1 MTIPAPNFYYNLIGV
16 AVLPIYHGGGRWGG
30 VASFLA
36 RKRKKESREKPK
48 KFNSKVFIM
57 SIEHNIRAPRFIV
70 KTIVKS

>member
-1 MTIPAPNFYYNLIGV
+1 M
-16 AVLPIYHGGGRWGG
+16 GG

-36 RKRKKESREKPK
+36 QKRKKESREKPK

-57 SIEHNIRAPRFIV
+57 SIEHNIRGPPFIV